1 MSDSPPSPMR
11 RYRTVGRDLR
21 YRSVPLLKCS
31 ALVRAHRESQA
42 DSTLEVRLG
51 HKRAHTGATRARWT
65 NALRRA
71 LIYVATPRTNRAALA
86 IWSQR
91 IAVTAT
97 VTNERHVRF
106 VHARWLHQIEPGI
119 VSKLQARLWRQ

>member
-1 MSDSPPSPMR
+1 MSDLPPSPMR
-11 RYRTVGRDLR
+11 RSRMVDRDLR
-21 YRSVPLLKCS
+21 YRSAPLLKCW

-42 DSTLEVRLG
+42 DSTLRVRLG
-51 HKRAHTGATRARWT
+51 HKRARTGATRARQC
-65 NALRRA
+65 NALWRA
-71 LIYVATPRTNRAALA
+71 LIYVATTRTNRAAFA
-86 IWSQR
+86 IWTER

-106 VHARWLHQIEPGI
+106 VHARWLNQVKPGI

>member
-1 MSDSPPSPMR
+1 MSDLPPLPMR

-21 YRSVPLLKCS
+21 YRSAPLLKCS
-31 ALVRAHRESQA
+31 ALVHVHRESQA
-42 DSTLEVRLG
+42 DSTLRVHPG
-51 HKRAHTGATRARWT
+51 HKRAHTAATRARLP

-71 LIYVATPRTNRAALA
+71 LINVATTRANRAALA

-97 VTNERHVRF
+97 VTNERDVRF
-106 VHARWLHQIEPGI
+106 VHAR
-119 VSKLQARLWRQ
+119 RLN

>member
-1 MSDSPPSPMR
+1 MSDLPPLPMR

-21 YRSVPLLKCS
+21 YRSAPLLKCS

-42 DSTLEVRLG
+42 DSTLRVRLG
-51 HKRAHTGATRARWT
+51 HKRVRTGATRARQC
-65 NALRRA
+65 NALWRA
-71 LIYVATPRTNRAALA
+71 LIYVATTRTNRAAFA

-91 IAVTAT
+91 IAVPAT

-106 VHARWLHQIEPGI
+106 VHTRRLHQIEPSV
-119 VSKLQARLWRQ
+119 VSKLQARLWWQ